1 MKTTIITIILMFFA
15 ILGFAQ
21 GDISSQVRSSGELF
35 NSSWRNEQTGDWV
48 LSLFDDC
55 AAYDSKLWKYADK
68 SDKKVILTD
77 GTNNIIISI
86 GKKNARKREFT
97 IGDKKIM
104 LSEITTNTL
113 PDYPTADSTAFN
125 TKLWTGEATITG
137 FISNLPEMFQSGRI
151 NVKCCVSNYIKAMHD
166 QFNAR
171 VGKKG
176 RFTLK
181 VPLFGINEVHLH
193 IQDYYVPMVLEPGKK
208 YFVMCDWRSGGAM
221 FMGEDARLQNEL
233 QGKWNVISEAHSHE
247 HMLNDSS
254 LAKRSR
260 ENEVKYQNMLS
271 KLQQVVV
278 EHPTISKRYR
288 DLMRVANRYA
298 VCNMMMNIDCISLSG
313 NIPDETD
320 KWISKNGYLDPKMP
334 FALTEAMGLY
344 LNMRLSYEAR
354 KIFNKYYYLGPDQ
367 LLERVQ
373 DGKLKLD
380 NDDVETIKLWLGY
393 EKEEKVFRQNENKDE
408 RVFLQERAR
417 DKYHLNNKIIP
428 FTRRS
433 DIKAITN
440 NDAPERTVM
449 EKAVLDSLFG
459 DKRVYQFALST
470 WLMRS
475 MNSRMDGLPKEMY
488 QYLDD
493 VKDTA
498 LINRISERMELYAK
512 MKNEEYS
519 EIQPSL
525 RSVSDVEGLTD
536 GKAIL
541 EKILEPFKGK
551 FVHID
556 FWGTWCGGCIQQL
569 QGLPRLKSEL
579 KDYDMVYLYFA
590 NNSNEMSWK
599 QMISQFDLY
608 GGNCVHYNLPKAQE
622 KALEK
627 YLNVQSFPTYFLVDK
642 HGNVHNMGNAVMADV
657 LAYKRTIEELNKE

>member
-15 ILGFAQ
+15 ILGLAQ
-21 GDISSQVRSSGELF
+21 GNIFFQVRSSGELF

-77 GTNNIIISI
+77 GTNNIIISV

-104 LSEITTNTL
+104 LSEITTSTL

-417 DKYHLNNKIIP
+417 DKYHLINKILP
-428 FTRRS
+428 FTRRP

-475 MNSRMDGLPKEMY
+475 MNSQMDGLPKEMY

-512 MKNEEYS
+512 MKKEEYS

-608 GGNCVHYNLPKAQE
+608 GVNCVHYNLPKAQE

>member
-1 MKTTIITIILMFFA
+1 MRRTITTFILVLLA
-15 ILGFAQ
+15 ICGFAQ
-21 GDISSQVRSSGELF
+21 DKAKTSIELF

-298 VCNMMMNIDCISLSG
+298 VCNMMMNIDCVSLSG

-373 DGKLKLD
+373 NGKLKLD

-417 DKYHLNNKIIP
+417 DKYHLINKIIP

-475 MNSRMDGLPKEMY
+475 MNSQTDGLPKEMY

-512 MKNEEYS
+512 MKNEEFS

-627 YLNVQSFPTYFLVDK
+627 YLNVHTFPAYFLVDK
-642 HGNVHNMGNAVMADV
+642 HGNVHNMGNAVMADIP
-657 LAYKRTIEELNKE
+657 AYKKKIEELNKE